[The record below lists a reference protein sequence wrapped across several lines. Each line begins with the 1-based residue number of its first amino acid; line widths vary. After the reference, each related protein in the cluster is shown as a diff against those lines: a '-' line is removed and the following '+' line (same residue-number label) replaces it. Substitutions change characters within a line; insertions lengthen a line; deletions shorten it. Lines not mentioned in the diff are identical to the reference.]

1 MTRSVQAPHAGARR
15 ETGAHADSDC
25 LARLMSGL
33 FGRTHR
39 SGGRAPVLSHHG
51 WSDTRELQRCTRADL
66 SESDTF
72 PQIAATL
79 VWTTTPHTYRR
90 ISHGAPFYRSEVMSG
105 SPMKEADPDPASPR
119 QETTSG
125 RRRSTREGKKKVIF
139 SPTKEVRAPLPALY
153 ACGRG
158 PAGSPR
164 TLRPHPG
171 DGFFAADP
179 TPLPVRCAWD

>member
-1 MTRSVQAPHAGARR
+1 
-15 ETGAHADSDC
+15 
-25 LARLMSGL
+25 
-33 FGRTHR
+33 
-39 SGGRAPVLSHHG
+39 
-51 WSDTRELQRCTRADL
+51 
-66 SESDTF
+66 
-72 PQIAATL
+72 
-79 VWTTTPHTYRR
+79 
-90 ISHGAPFYRSEVMSG
+90 MSG

-125 RRRSTREGKKKVIF
+125 RRRSTRAGKKSVIF

-164 TLRPHPG
+164 TSRPHPG